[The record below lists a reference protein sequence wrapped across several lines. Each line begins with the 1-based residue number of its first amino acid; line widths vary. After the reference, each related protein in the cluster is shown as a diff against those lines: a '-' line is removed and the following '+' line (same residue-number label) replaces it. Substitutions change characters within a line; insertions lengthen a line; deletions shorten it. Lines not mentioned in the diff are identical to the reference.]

1 MKEKYS
7 IILMLAAVALL
18 ALSLPV
24 QASKTDD
31 QIVSSAKT
39 SYVFKNHL
47 KNDDVK
53 IQSKDG
59 AVTLTSY

>member
-1 MKEKYS
+1 
-7 IILMLAAVALL
+7 MLAAVALL